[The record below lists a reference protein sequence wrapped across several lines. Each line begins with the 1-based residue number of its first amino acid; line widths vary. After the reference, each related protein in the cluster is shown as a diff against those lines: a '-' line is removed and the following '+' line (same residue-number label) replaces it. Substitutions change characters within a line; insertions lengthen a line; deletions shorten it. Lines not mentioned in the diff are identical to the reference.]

1 MLELIKT
8 STMKIEMI
16 VERTKTG
23 YSAYAAKYPL
33 YTIGKSLEEL
43 KSKMLAAINLY
54 FESDGKIFSEKDL
67 KISLDLP
74 QFFEFYKI
82 INAKALSERIGMNQS
97 LLAQYI
103 NGNKKPSAT
112 QTQRIL
118 KGVQQIGSELAS
130 IRFLL

>member
-1 MLELIKT
+1 
-8 STMKIEMI
+8 MKIEMI

-23 YSAYAAKYPL
+23 YSAYVEKYPV
-33 YTIGKSLEEL
+33 YTVGKSLEEL
-43 KSKMLAAINLY
+43 KNQMIEALNLY
-54 FESDGKIFSEKDL
+54 FEKEGKTITEKDL
-67 KISLDLP
+67 KITLDLP
-74 QFFEFYKI
+74 QFFEFYKV

-103 NGNKKPSAT
+103 KGNKKPSPT

-118 KGVQQIGSELAS
+118 RGIQQIGNELAA